1 MVEIKSRGQIAPLV
15 VSSAFIVITI
25 ASVILRVAGRR
36 IKKIALQAEDYL
48 IFVALV
54 FVLALITCDII
65 GVTHGGVGRHAADV
79 VVEDGPQVLVAF
91 LKDLVAIQMLW
102 ATSLMFIKLSILC
115 FYIRIFNVK
124 PFIIA
129 STAVAVLVVLWAL
142 SVILCGFFLCRPFA
156 YNWDQSIKGS
166 CGDQIKSYIITGA
179 LNIAT
184 DALVLGLPMPMIW
197 RLKVNLRSKIA
208 LTGIFTIGFF
218 IFIISIIRLKSL
230 VTVSYEDITYSVPDA
245 LIWSMLEPSL
255 ALTLASI
262 PIMRPVFA
270 KIFPDNTQPGNSGLS
285 NSNPNGNSGSASKN
299 FKRID
304 EYPLDPMRPDYSESR
319 TYITEG
325 GGRFDDMESQKS
337 TQSEAELVSNIK
349 IKQEWDVRRT

>member
-15 VSSAFIVITI
+15 VCSAFIVITI

-48 IFVALV
+48 IFVALI
-54 FVLALITCDII
+54 FVLGLITCDII
-65 GVTHGGVGRHAADV
+65 GVTHGGVGRHAADIV
-79 VVEDGPQVLVAF
+79 AEDSPQVLVAF

-124 PFIIA
+124 PFIMA
-129 STAVAVLVVLWAL
+129 SIAVAILVVIWAL
-142 SVILCGFFLCRPFA
+142 SVILCGFLLCRPFA
-156 YNWDQSIKGS
+156 YNWDRSIDGS

-179 LNIAT
+179 LNIVT

-230 VTVSYEDITYSVPDA
+230 VTVSYADITYSVPDA

-262 PIMRPVFA
+262 PIMRPVFS
-270 KIFPDNTQPGNSGLS
+270 KIFPDNTQQGSTG
-285 NSNPNGNSGSASKN
+285 NSNPNGSNGVASKN
-299 FKRID
+299 FQLID
-304 EYPLDPMRPDYSESR
+304 EYSLDPMRPDFSENR

-325 GGRFDDMESQKS
+325 RSRFDDMESQKS
-337 TQSEAELVSNIK
+337 SQGQAELVTPNIK
-349 IKQEWDVRRT
+349 VKQEWDVRRT